1 MSLRPSGIQQ
11 PALTEERSLLSA
23 ECTNRVHADAAALES
38 VPFGGSISTA
48 ASGDASSVYG
58 EASRSGQSVRSLS
71 IRTVQAE

>member
-23 ECTNRVHADAAALES
+23 ECTNRVHADAAA
-38 VPFGGSISTA
+38 
-48 ASGDASSVYG
+48 SGDASSVYG